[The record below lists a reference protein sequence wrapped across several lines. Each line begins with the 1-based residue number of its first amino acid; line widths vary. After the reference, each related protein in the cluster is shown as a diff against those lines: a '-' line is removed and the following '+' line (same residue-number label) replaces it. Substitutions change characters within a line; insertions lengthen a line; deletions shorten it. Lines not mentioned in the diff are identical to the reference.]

1 MKKDSGA
8 INVFSPHFRTEEIIE
23 EVRECLEKGWTG
35 MGFKTTEFEKRWSKY
50 TELPYSIFLSSNTVG
65 LHLAINILKK
75 KYEWKNGDEIIT
87 TPLTFVS
94 TNHSILYENLKPVF
108 ADVDE
113 TLCLDPKSV
122 VKRISEKTKAIM
134 FVGMGG
140 NPGQLDKIREIC
152 DTHNLKL
159 ILDAAHMSG
168 TFVNFNNQKRH
179 VGHEADISIFSF
191 QAVKNLPTAD
201 SGMICFHNE
210 EDYNL
215 AKKLVWLGID
225 KDTFS
230 RFSPGGAYKWKYD
243 VPHLGFKYHGNS
255 IMASMGLVQLG
266 YLDQDNDK
274 RNKISNYYNRNLSKL
289 SEIVLIQDSKYCLRS
304 SKHLYQILVNSS
316 NSSSTESNLR
326 DKLMQ
331 YFHNNNIYPGVHYID
346 NTEYSMYKE
355 NKYNCPKS
363 KMYSERLITLPIH
376 LNLSDSDL
384 ERIVKVLKRGLSE
397 FL

>member
-1 MKKDSGA
+1 MNKKSNP
-8 INVFSPHFRTEEIIE
+8 INVFSPYFRTEEILVEI
-23 EVRECLEKGWTG
+23 RECLEKGWTG
-35 MGFKTTEFEKRWSKY
+35 MGFKTVEFEKKWCEY
-50 TELPYSIFLSSNTVG
+50 TNIPYSLFLSSNTVG
-65 LHLAINILKK
+65 LHLAVNILKNK
-75 KYEWKNGDEIIT
+75 FNWKDGDEIIT

-94 TNHSILYENLKPVF
+94 TNHAILYEDLKPVF

-230 RFSPGGAYKWKYD
+230 RFSSEGAYKWKYD
-243 VPHLGFKYHGNS
+243 VPYLGFKYHGNS
-255 IMASMGLVQLG
+255 IMASMALVQLD

-274 RNKISNYYNRNLSKL
+274 RNQISNYYNQSLSKL

-331 YFHNNNIYPGVHYID
+331 YFHNNNIYPGIA
-346 NTEYSMYKE
+346 
-355 NKYNCPKS
+355 
-363 KMYSERLITLPIH
+363 
-376 LNLSDSDL
+376 
-384 ERIVKVLKRGLSE
+384 
-397 FL
+397 